1 MEDGEEVLF
10 EILGETR
17 LAGVDYLLV
26 AMAEENGEAEALI
39 LKDKSLDSD
48 VEAIY
53 EIVDQEDELELV
65 AKIFKEVLGDIDFD
79 ME

>member
-1 MEDGEEVLF
+1 
-10 EILGETR
+10 
-17 LAGVDYLLV
+17 
-26 AMAEENGEAEALI
+26 MAEENGEAEALI